1 MAKKN
6 KQSDADSKDKPKGIR
21 IQNRRAFRD
30 YAIQEKIECGIELFG
45 TEVKSLR
52 MGAMKIDEAYAR
64 LEKGQLFLV
73 GANIA
78 VYPQATEAMNHVP
91 TRKRRLLVHRR
102 QIHQLE
108 AKVHQKGL
116 TLVPLAIYF
125 HRGWAKI
132 EIGLGLGKRQYD
144 KRDVLKQRQQKR
156 DIDRQMRRR

>member
-1 MAKKN
+1 
-6 KQSDADSKDKPKGIR
+6 
-21 IQNRRAFRD
+21 
-30 YAIQEKIECGIELFG
+30 
-45 TEVKSLR
+45 